1 MSRPDQAGSTIVAR
15 GGDPAHSE
23 PTALPGPPD
32 RLPTPPAARVRAL
45 RKVYRRTVALDAVD
59 LDVPTGSVLGL
70 LGPNGS
76 GKTTM
81 LRLLLG
87 LSRPTG
93 GSVELLGQPM
103 PAGAAR
109 ALPHVGALVEGPGF
123 VPFLSGRDNL
133 ARYAAAEPLLAT
145 AAIAESVGAALSRVG
160 LGGAAGGDRPYRAY
174 SLGMKQRLGL
184 AAVLLAPRKLV
195 VLDEPTNGLD
205 PGGTRD
211 VRRLISELH
220 AAGSTVLLSSH
231 LLSEVEETC
240 THVAVLAAGAVVAT
254 GELAELLEADGP
266 ALQIHTSQPNAA
278 LAALR
283 TARIPGYTERGLVI
297 ADLAETPPELVLST
311 LVQAGVPVAEAR
323 RRRTGLEELFVQLTE
338 ENA

>member
-1 MSRPDQAGSTIVAR
+1 MSPARRSGGTICTRPDPPDDQPTPSAGP
-15 GGDPAHSE
+15 GPC
-23 PTALPGPPD
+23 LPG
-32 RLPTPPAARVRAL
+32 PPAARVRGL
-45 RKVYRRTVALDAVD
+45 RKVYRRTVALDSVD
-59 LDVPTGSVLGL
+59 LDVPAGSVLGL

-87 LSRPTG
+87 LSRPSG
-93 GSVELLGQPM
+93 GTVELLGQPM
-103 PAGAAR
+103 PRAAGR
-109 ALPHVGALVEGPGF
+109 ALPHVGALVEEPGF
-123 VPFLSGRDNL
+123 LPHLSGRDNL
-133 ARYAAAEPLLAT
+133 TRCAAGEPLLAT
-145 AAIAESVGAALSRVG
+145 AAIPDAVDGALRRVG
-160 LGGAAGGDRPYRAY
+160 LAGTDRPYRAY
-174 SLGMKQRLGL
+174 SLGLKQRLGL

-195 VLDEPTNGLD
+195 VLDEPSNGLD
-205 PGGTRD
+205 PAGTRE
-211 VRRLISELH
+211 VRQLIADLH

-240 THVAVLAAGAVVAT
+240 THVAVLTTGSVVAT

-283 TARIPGYTERGLVI
+283 HARIPGYTERGLVVV
-297 ADLAETPPELVLST
+297 DLSDTPPELVLST
-311 LVQAGVPVAEAR
+311 LVRAGVPVAEAR

-338 ENA
+338 DGA

>member
-1 MSRPDQAGSTIVAR
+1 MSPARRSGGTICTRPEPPDNQPT
-15 GGDPAHSE
+15 
-23 PTALPGPPD
+23 PTAGPGWRLPG
-32 RLPTPPAARVRAL
+32 PPAARVRGL
-45 RKVYRRTVALDAVD
+45 RKVYRRTVALDSVD
-59 LDVPTGSVLGL
+59 LDVPAGAVLGL

-87 LSRPTG
+87 LARPSG
-93 GSVELLGQPM
+93 GTVELLGQPM
-103 PAGAAR
+103 PRSAGCV
-109 ALPHVGALVEGPGF
+109 LPHVGALVEEPGF
-123 VPFLSGRDNL
+123 LPHLSGRDNL
-133 ARYAAAEPLLAT
+133 ARCAAAEPLLAT
-145 AAIAESVGAALSRVG
+145 AAIPNAVDTALRRVG
-160 LGGAAGGDRPYRAY
+160 LARATGADRPYRTY

-205 PGGTRD
+205 PAGTRE
-211 VRRLISELH
+211 VRRLIAELH
-220 AAGSTVLLSSH
+220 AAGATVLLSSH

-240 THVAVLAAGAVVAT
+240 THVAVLTTGSVVAT

-283 TARIPGYTERGLVI
+283 AARIPGYTERGLVV
-297 ADLAETPPELVLST
+297 ADLSDTPPELVLST
-311 LVQAGVPVAEAR
+311 LVHAGVPVAEAR

-338 ENA
+338 DGA

>member
-1 MSRPDQAGSTIVAR
+1 MSPARRSGGTICTRPDPPDDQPTPSAGR
-15 GGDPAHSE
+15 GPC
-23 PTALPGPPD
+23 LPG
-32 RLPTPPAARVRAL
+32 PPAARVRGL
-45 RKVYRRTVALDAVD
+45 RKVYRRTVALDSVD
-59 LDVPTGSVLGL
+59 LDVPAGSVLGL

-87 LSRPTG
+87 LSRPSG
-93 GSVELLGQPM
+93 GTVELLGQPM
-103 PAGAAR
+103 PRAAGR
-109 ALPHVGALVEGPGF
+109 ALPHVGALVEEPGF
-123 VPFLSGRDNL
+123 LPHLSGRDNL
-133 ARYAAAEPLLAT
+133 TRCAAGEPLLAT
-145 AAIAESVGAALSRVG
+145 AAIPDAVDGALRRVG
-160 LGGAAGGDRPYRAY
+160 LAGTDRPYRAY
-174 SLGMKQRLGL
+174 SLGLKQRLGL

-195 VLDEPTNGLD
+195 VLDEPSNGLD
-205 PGGTRD
+205 PAGTRE
-211 VRRLISELH
+211 VRQLIADLH

-240 THVAVLAAGAVVAT
+240 THVAVLTTGSVVAT

-283 TARIPGYTERGLVI
+283 HARIPGYTERGLVVV
-297 ADLAETPPELVLST
+297 DLSDTPPELVLST
-311 LVQAGVPVAEAR
+311 LVRAGVPVAEAR

-338 ENA
+338 DGA

>member
-1 MSRPDQAGSTIVAR
+1 MSRPDQAGSTTFAR
-15 GGDPAHSE
+15 GDPANIE
-23 PTALPGPPD
+23 PTAQPGPPA
-32 RLPTPPAARVRAL
+32 RLPTSPAARVRAL

-93 GSVELLGQPM
+93 GSVELLGQSM

-145 AAIAESVGAALSRVG
+145 AAIPESVGAALRRVG

-205 PGGTRD
+205 PAGTRD

-240 THVAVLAAGAVVAT
+240 THVAVLAGGAVVAT

-283 TARIPGYTERGLVI
+283 AARIPGYIERGLVI

-311 LVQAGVPVAEAR
+311 LVRSGVPIAEAR

-338 ENA
+338 DGA